1 MPIQGVLQTI
11 CPDRS
16 EFLNKDK
23 KLLGSVVLIR
33 GTEGFDACRGGMIS
47 IGNFD
52 GVHRGHQKM
61 IQTLVQHAR
70 DRQLPAMV
78 FTFDPHPI
86 HLLRPE
92 YAPPELMGIEDRAAI
107 LEQLG
112 VDCVIAWPTSHD
124 LLELSPQEF
133 FQQILCDQLNA
144 QGLVEGPNFYFGK
157 DRAGDV
163 NLLQTLCEQAGM
175 FFKVVEPSM
184 CEARM
189 ISSSEIRK
197 AIQAGEVDQAA
208 EMLGRLYQIRGTV
221 SHGEARGRGLGFPTA
236 NLKGVQTLLP
246 GEGVYSGFAVV
257 GGKRYPAA
265 INLGGNP
272 TFQNSE
278 AKVEVHLIGFSGE
291 IYDQDL
297 QVEFL
302 QKLRDIQTF
311 ADVETL
317 KSQLAIDIE
326 SAKKQATQW
335 KGLE

>member
-1 MPIQGVLQTI
+1 M
-11 CPDRS
+11 
-16 EFLNKDK
+16 
-23 KLLGSVVLIR
+23 LIR

-61 IQTLVQHAR
+61 IQTLVDHAR
-70 DRQLPAMV
+70 QRELPAMV

-92 YAPPELMGIEDRAAI
+92 HAPPELMGIEERAAI

-112 VDCVIAWPTSHD
+112 VDCVIAYPTSRE
-124 LLELSPQEF
+124 LLNLSPQEF

-144 QGLVEGPNFYFGK
+144 RGLVEGPNFYFGK

-163 NLLQTLCEQAGM
+163 TLLESLCEEAGM

-184 CEARM
+184 CAERM

-197 AIQAGEVDQAA
+197 AIQTGHVDLAA
-208 EMLGRLYQIRGTV
+208 EMLGRLYQIKGTV
-221 SHGEARGRGLGFPTA
+221 GHGDARGRGLGFPTA
-236 NLKGVQTLLP
+236 NLSGVPTLLP
-246 GEGVYSGFAVV
+246 GEGVYSGFAITE
-257 GGKRYPAA
+257 GKRFPAA

-272 TFQNSE
+272 TFQNQD
-278 AKVEVHLIGFSGE
+278 AKVEVHLIGFTGE
-291 IYDQDL
+291 IYDQEL
-297 QVEFL
+297 RVEFL
-302 QKLRDIQTF
+302 HKLRDVQTF
-311 ADVETL
+311 VDVEAL
-317 KSQLAIDIE
+317 KTQLTIDVE
-326 SAKKQATQW
+326 SAKKQATEW

>member
-1 MPIQGVLQTI
+1 
-11 CPDRS
+11 
-16 EFLNKDK
+16 
-23 KLLGSVVLIR
+23 
-33 GTEGFDACRGGMIS
+33 MIS

-61 IQTLVQHAR
+61 IQTLVHHAR
-70 DRQLPAMV
+70 TRQLSAMV

-92 YAPPELMGIEDRAAI
+92 HAPPELMKIEDRAAI

-112 VDCVIAWPTSHD
+112 VECVIAWPTDHD
-124 LLELSPQEF
+124 LLNLSPQEF
-133 FQQILCDQLNA
+133 FQQILCDQLKA

-163 NLLQTLCEQAGM
+163 KLLQTLCEQAGM

-184 CEARM
+184 CDTRM

-197 AIQAGEVDQAA
+197 AIQAGEVDLAA
-208 EMLGRLYQIRGTV
+208 QMLGRLYQITGTV
-221 SHGEARGRGLGFPTA
+221 EHGEARGRGLGFPTA
-236 NLKGVQTLLP
+236 NLAGVQTLLP
-246 GEGVYSGFAVV
+246 GEGVYSGFGIT
-257 GGKRYPAA
+257 GGDRYPAA
-265 INLGGNP
+265 IHLGGNP
-272 TFQNSE
+272 TFQDAE
-278 AKVEVHLIGFSGE
+278 TKVEVHLLGFSGE
-291 IYDQDL
+291 IYGQDL

-302 QKLRDIQTF
+302 QKLRGIQTF
-311 ADVETL
+311 PDVTAL

-335 KGLE
+335 KGFE